1 MTTIHKPPQRDNIL
15 ITILVFALAG
25 IIIAYPL
32 LTHHPQWWI
41 SLGIGALLIF
51 LARPRI
57 MMLLRPIDI
66 HLTPTSFERHQGDKL
81 ISRIEYSDIIAI
93 RMGKRMATNRSVG
106 GPGNIRYDVPV
117 PVVVLES
124 RSAEPVKLDV
134 YRTNEYN
141 VRPILVDLLAR
152 LPDSVVVGQNI
163 QTYAQTGE
171 LPDAHHLPHINDM
184 NLSTP
189 NPSST
194 APS

>member
-15 ITILVFALAG
+15 TTILVFALAG

-66 HLTPTSFERHQGDKL
+66 HLTSTAFERHQGDKL
-81 ISRIEYSDIIAI
+81 ISRIEYGDIIAI
-93 RMGKRMATNRSVG
+93 RLQKRMATNRSVG
-106 GPGNIRYDVPV
+106 PGNVRYNVPV

-124 RSAEPVKLDV
+124 RSAEPVKLDI

-141 VRPILVDLLAR
+141 VRPILVDLLPR
-152 LPDSVVVGQNI
+152 LPVSVAVDQNV

-171 LPDAHHLPHINDM
+171 LPDAHHLPDV
-184 NLSTP
+184 
-189 NPSST
+189 
-194 APS
+194 

>member
-1 MTTIHKPPQRDNIL
+1 MTIIHKPPQRDNIL
-15 ITILVFALAG
+15 TTILVFALAG
-25 IIIAYPL
+25 TIIAYPV

-57 MMLLRPIDI
+57 MMLLRPINI

-106 GPGNIRYDVPV
+106 PGNIRYAVPV

-141 VRPILVDLLAR
+141 VRPILMDLLPR
-152 LPDSVVVGQNI
+152 LPDSVVVAQNVRA
-163 QTYAQTGE
+163 YAQTGE
-171 LPDAHHLPHINDM
+171 LPDVHQLPDITDM
-184 NLSTP
+184 SFST
-189 NPSST
+189 
-194 APS
+194 